1 MNKEEI
7 GKMKGVIYM
16 YKFSIIIPN
25 YNEEKSIK
33 KCLDSI
39 FNQTISEERYEV
51 IVIDDGSNDASVDI
65 IDQYNVK
72 LLKSNRLGAGG
83 ARNKG
88 IDIAKGKYIIL
99 LDGDDYLYK
108 NDVLEKLD
116 KELDNQDIVFVKYK
130 QILGEEE
137 KIIEESSLNSLEE
150 QIYKSNHFCCTLK
163 CFKTNLAES
172 IRYKDKS
179 YHEDISFVMEL
190 MCKAKTLLYFNE
202 ILYVYYKKENKSTI
216 DNYTVRKALDF
227 TKQTLEY
234 LYFADKY
241 KDKKQFL
248 INRMEQENY
257 SNRLSKLINW
267 VKNDK
272 PYTYNEFIE

>member
-1 MNKEEI
+1 
-7 GKMKGVIYM
+7 MKGVIYM